1 MAERRKSLTIAA
13 RDGDRLAELRA
24 LRAIIARS
32 ITAAE
37 KAGSFRDISPLS
49 GKLVEIGKEIDQ
61 IVEKAGQIEAES
73 APDEPFDPNDV

>member
-32 ITAAE
+32 ITSAE
-37 KAGSFRDISPLS
+37 KAGSFREISPLA

-61 IVEKAGQIEAES
+61 IEEKAGQIEAEA
-73 APDEPFDPNDV
+73 APDEPFDPSDV